1 MWKIKDSEALKEK
14 INHLIS
20 DERVTQSCDAQMDD
34 EANFILLS
42 DVGIDIRIGKEKFE
56 NVPEYNPEGWN
67 PFPALRPPRPGNYLV
82 YLSENFENRIRVSYF
97 YNDYRGWDIYQNYS
111 VMAFKEFVYDA
122 PGDDVLN
129 FSKRE

>member
-1 MWKIKDSEALKEK
+1 MWKISDPELKEK
-14 INHLIS
+14 INNLLS
-20 DERVTQSCDAQMDD
+20 DEIIAQGCNRQMDD
-34 EANFILLS
+34 NSDYILLS
-42 DVGIDIRIGKEKFE
+42 CGEVDIRLKKEIFE
-56 NVPEYNPEGWN
+56 NVPEYSPDGWN
-67 PFPALRPPRPGNYLV
+67 PFPALRPTRPGNYLI

-97 YNDYRGWDIYQNYS
+97 YNDYRGWDIYQNSS